1 MAERAHPDLEGF
13 RDRWRLR
20 WRFGV
25 LPWLT
30 REKNPYRAEVHWRYE
45 WVAPHCVGR
54 DVVDIPCGMGWGTS
68 LIRDTR
74 SLLGID
80 VSHEAV
86 AEASRRY
93 AGHATFRVGSM
104 EKLDL
109 PNRSVDTIVCLE
121 GIEHVPQDVA
131 KAFVEEAGRV
141 LRADGQLLLSSPHCS
156 TGEHSGNPYH
166 VYEYRPEEMRALLET
181 CFSVDEVLSR
191 TVDTMII
198 HYFRARPRS

>member
-1 MAERAHPDLEGF
+1 MAERAHPDLDGF

-86 AEASRRY
+86 
-93 AGHATFRVGSM
+93 
-104 EKLDL
+104 
-109 PNRSVDTIVCLE
+109 
-121 GIEHVPQDVA
+121 
-131 KAFVEEAGRV
+131 
-141 LRADGQLLLSSPHCS
+141 
-156 TGEHSGNPYH
+156 
-166 VYEYRPEEMRALLET
+166 
-181 CFSVDEVLSR
+181 
-191 TVDTMII
+191 
-198 HYFRARPRS
+198 